1 MCLTSTSLFV
11 KKISFI
17 LNLFLLIHYILS
29 LPLPLRM
36 LYDLLLP
43 STLPLLVSI
52 CVIRTSSPSLFFF
65 TFSME
70 IQHNRM
76 LSVDQSVQ
84 VNSNVSDAERFA
96 LESKSRSVS
105 IKLLNV
111 ADDDEEDDTV
121 RHSLN
126 VSISLF
132 TFHTTL
138 PSAVF
143 LPYSICLQAP
153 RHYFFLI
160 LNCDFPPLHLL

>member
-1 MCLTSTSLFV
+1 MCLSSTGLFV
-11 KKISFI
+11 KKSSFI
-17 LNLFLLIHYILS
+17 LNLFPLIHYILS

-52 CVIRTSSPSLFFF
+52 CVIRTLSPSLFFF

-153 RHYFFLI
+153 RHCFFLI

>member
-1 MCLTSTSLFV
+1 
-11 KKISFI
+11 
-17 LNLFLLIHYILS
+17 
-29 LPLPLRM
+29 
-36 LYDLLLP
+36 
-43 STLPLLVSI
+43 
-52 CVIRTSSPSLFFF
+52 
-65 TFSME
+65 
-70 IQHNRM
+70 M